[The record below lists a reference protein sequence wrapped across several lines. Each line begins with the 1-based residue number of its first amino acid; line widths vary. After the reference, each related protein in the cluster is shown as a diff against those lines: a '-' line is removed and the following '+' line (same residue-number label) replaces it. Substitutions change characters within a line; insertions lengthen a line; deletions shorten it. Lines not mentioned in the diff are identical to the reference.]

1 MRRKMIDLMQQRAQL
16 VEKAEALLKDGRREE
31 YRAEMDKVAAMNT
44 EIQDLQKLL
53 EEQRRHRQGEKAQPG
68 FLPAAQPPPGQ
79 PAHGQSEHHREG
91 HHGAPTSS

>member
-53 EEQRRHRQGEKAQPG
+53 EE
-68 FLPAAQPPPGQ
+68 
-79 PAHGQSEHHREG
+79 
-91 HHGAPTSS
+91 